1 MSTSRLCLAV
11 VAALIAGAA
20 LAEDVAPQAP
30 KMPMHDQM
38 HGPGGVGKG
47 GAIPGEMKGPPS
59 ATAPAAPD
67 GRQVIE
73 LTAEERDFVLAEM
86 RGFLDSVQGIL
97 QGVVDGD
104 MKSVSAA
111 ALKSGMGTMQ
121 HAPRTLMTKMPMEFK
136 MLGMDTHQKF
146 GALADEATGIGD
158 KQQVLKQLTVLLAN
172 CNACHQGY
180 RLTTK

>member
-11 VAALIAGAA
+11 VSALFAGAA
-20 LAEDVAPQAP
+20 FAEEVPPQAP
-30 KMPMHDQM
+30 KMPMHDHM
-38 HGPGGVGKG
+38 HGPAAMDAAGMA
-47 GAIPGEMKGPPS
+47 GATPM
-59 ATAPAAPD
+59 PAEPD
-67 GRQVIE
+67 KRQAIE
-73 LTAEERDFVLAEM
+73 LSAQERDFVLAEM

-97 QGVVDGD
+97 QGVVDAD

-111 ALKSGMGTMQ
+111 ALKSGMGNMQ
-121 HAPRTLMTKMPMEFK
+121 HAPRTLMTKMPTEFK

-146 GALADEATGIGD
+146 GALADEASGIGD